1 MASNS
6 EIDSSLKQVGKRS
19 LDQMLTS
26 MGPNH
31 QWQIRP
37 LDNAR
42 DVKHSHSI
50 LITISSFRFRLF
62 CFLHANLDVTTR
74 QFVADATQTK
84 LQDLDETALL
94 DYLLEMSNS
103 LTGNVKRFIQSTCPP
118 LGMSTPNLL
127 SRGCMNFEDV
137 LRNQY
142 SAHLAAF
149 CDGQGNPLF
158 ALTCMINLQKE
169 DGFMLPA
176 SRELEPEIELDS
188 SGELEL
194 F

>member
-1 MASNS
+1 MATNS
-6 EIDSSLKQVGKRS
+6 EIDSSLQQVGRRS

-26 MGPNH
+26 MGSQH
-31 QWQIRP
+31 QWQIRSAEGAS
-37 LDNAR
+37 DI
-42 DVKHSHSI
+42 KHSHSI

-62 CFLHANLDVTTR
+62 CFLHANLDATTR

-84 LQDLDETALL
+84 LQEVDETALL

-127 SRGCMNFEDV
+127 SRACMNFDDV
-137 LRNQY
+137 LRSKY
-142 SAHLAAF
+142 STHLAAF
-149 CDGQGNPLF
+149 CDGQGTPLF
-158 ALTCMINLQKE
+158 GLTCMINLQKE